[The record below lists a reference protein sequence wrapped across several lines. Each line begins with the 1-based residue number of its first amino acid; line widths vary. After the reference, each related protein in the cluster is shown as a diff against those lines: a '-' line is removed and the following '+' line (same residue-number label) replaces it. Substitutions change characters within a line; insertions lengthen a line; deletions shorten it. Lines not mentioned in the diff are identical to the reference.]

1 LQLDRLERG
10 LTVISDILILSLP
23 IDEETKK
30 MWRSR
35 VREEPMNCS
44 NNSSSINNNNS
55 SSSSEH
61 NLRKRVQFIESDS
74 ESDVRNKKIRLDG
87 ETDGSTNNQKNP
99 VAVAVAA
106 TSTSTA
112 TATATATTAAA
123 LTSKDHFQENS
134 CSSSTINISG
144 YSPGGYSKQE
154 SVNVE
159 PEQGCSHWQPVTSR
173 TAAPISAQ
181 KRKMQ
186 QQHLVQQ
193 PQQQKL
199 QQLQNQQN
207 LARQRREKVIY
218 NHQQRQQ
225 ELQQLRL
232 REQQLQEM
240 LKQKRMLLQKKK
252 ESAAASEASAS
263 VTGTAGSD
271 VTTLKTI
278 PFQQHPQQQQ
288 QQKEMYD
295 QRVRQAQQH
304 HFQKTILQQQQ
315 QQQQL
320 RREEEIIDLDKS
332 SGKESIQVEAEQ
344 TDEMSSIEVGRTVT
358 QFSANSTALE
368 GEQFRAS
375 TPTYVNV
382 SRRSMLRMSD
392 INTAVKN
399 SVEALNS
406 TLSRKEMV
414 KDNGDA
420 EEKKKR

>member
-44 NNSSSINNNNS
+44 NNSSSINNN

-61 NLRKRVQFIESDS
+61 NLRKRVQFMDSDL

-112 TATATATTAAA
+112 TATATATTAAAAA

-186 QQHLVQQ
+186 QQQLVQQ

-207 LARQRREKVIY
+207 HARQRREQVIY

-252 ESAAASEASAS
+252 ESAAASASEASAS

-288 QQKEMYD
+288 KEMYE

-304 HFQKTILQQQQ
+304 HFQKTIL

>member
-1 LQLDRLERG
+1 MDRLERG

-44 NNSSSINNNNS
+44 NNSSSINNNNN

-61 NLRKRVQFIESDS
+61 NLRKRVQFIDSDL

-106 TSTSTA
+106 TSTS
-112 TATATATTAAA
+112 TATATTAAA

-207 LARQRREKVIY
+207 LARQRREQVIY

-304 HFQKTILQQQQ
+304 HFQKTIL

>member
-1 LQLDRLERG
+1 
-10 LTVISDILILSLP
+10 
-23 IDEETKK
+23 

-44 NNSSSINNNNS
+44 NNSSSINNNN

-106 TSTSTA
+106 TSTS

-278 PFQQHPQQQQ
+278 PFQ
-288 QQKEMYD
+288 
-295 QRVRQAQQH
+295 
-304 HFQKTILQQQQ
+304 
-315 QQQQL
+315 
-320 RREEEIIDLDKS
+320 KS
-332 SGKESIQVEAEQ
+332 NV
-344 TDEMSSIEVGRTVT
+344 
-358 QFSANSTALE
+358 QFCT
-368 GEQFRAS
+368 
-375 TPTYVNV
+375 
-382 SRRSMLRMSD
+382 
-392 INTAVKN
+392 
-399 SVEALNS
+399 
-406 TLSRKEMV
+406 
-414 KDNGDA
+414 
-420 EEKKKR
+420 